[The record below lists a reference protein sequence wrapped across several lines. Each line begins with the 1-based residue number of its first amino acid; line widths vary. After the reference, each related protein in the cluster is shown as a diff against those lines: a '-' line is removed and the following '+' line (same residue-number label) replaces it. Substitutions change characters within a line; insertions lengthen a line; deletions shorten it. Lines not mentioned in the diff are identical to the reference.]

1 MHHTILTLVTVT
13 PIMTYAPYRV
23 CSV

>member
-1 MHHTILTLVTVT
+1 MVT
-13 PIMTYAPYRV
+13 PIMMYAPYRV